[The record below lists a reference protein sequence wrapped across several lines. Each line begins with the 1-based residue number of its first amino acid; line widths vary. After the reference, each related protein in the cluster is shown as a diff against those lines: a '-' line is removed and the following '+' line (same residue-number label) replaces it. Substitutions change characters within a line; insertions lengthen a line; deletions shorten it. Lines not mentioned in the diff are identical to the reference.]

1 MGFIEFFILVAVLYL
16 VLLVVK
22 LEGRLKAMEYKL
34 NQLSKSMDITE
45 GPVDDELRE
54 LIHDGYDVKAIKRAR
69 ETMGLSL
76 LEGKQYID
84 RLKSEEKLD

>member
-1 MGFIEFFILVAVLYL
+1 MGFIEFFILVAILYL

-22 LEGRLKAMEYKL
+22 LEGRLKAMQYKL
-34 NQLSKSMDITE
+34 DQLSKNMDITE
-45 GPVDDELRE
+45 GPIDDELRE

>member
-34 NQLSKSMDITE
+34 NQLSNSMDITE

-84 RLKSEEKLD
+84 RLKGEEKLD

>member
-34 NQLSKSMDITE
+34 NQLSKSMNITE